1 MGGLHYDGLASYKS
15 YDLAWL
21 GPILYP
27 LVFAVIAQALVYHDM
42 CRATCNAKA
51 EMGPLSRR
59 LTRLSGDAPPP
70 DARVTLITL
79 IVMLSETTFAIFCL
93 LQCIVNFATRSF
105 LGGAA
110 ACDLQAFYATYY
122 TFSSVGVFAV
132 ATLFGA
138 RIVITEGT
146 CCLFKLPIVA
156 AAGVAVHGGAL
167 LLAAL
172 PLMGVGEYL
181 FATDYCQY
189 NVEGTGYSVLVF
201 VCLLVGLVIIVA
213 STVAVLRVGSKPCVT
228 LPVCST
234 NGAEA
239 QQSSELRRSTAQLFC
254 ASSLY
259 YAASWLTTIVIICLY
274 WANGEVFS
282 SAQWRVYGAQALIL
296 HSNQLV
302 VPLLIGLWWR
312 HLMNGVLEK
321 AKTKGVSLDVGSQA

>member
-1 MGGLHYDGLASYKS
+1 MGLHYDGLASYGS

-42 CRATCNAKA
+42 CRATCGSKA
-51 EMGPLSRR
+51 ELGPLSRR
-59 LTRLSGDAPPP
+59 LTRLSGGAPPP

-79 IVMLSETTFAIFCL
+79 IVMLSETTFAVVCL
-93 LQCIVNFATRSF
+93 VQCIVNFASRSF
-105 LGGAA
+105 SGGAG
-110 ACDLQAFYATYY
+110 ACDFQAFYATYY
-122 TFSSVGVFAV
+122 TFSSVGVFAM

-138 RIVITEGT
+138 RIVVTEGT
-146 CCLFKLPIVA
+146 CCLFKLPVVA
-156 AAGVAVHGGAL
+156 AAGIAVHGGAL

-172 PLMGVGEYL
+172 PLLGVGEYL

-189 NVEGTGYSVLVF
+189 NVEGTGFSVLVF
-201 VCLLVGLVIIVA
+201 VCLLVGLVVIVG
-213 STVAVLRVGSKPCVT
+213 STAAVLCVGSKPCLNV
-228 LPVCST
+228 PICST
-234 NGAEA
+234 KGSEA
-239 QQSSELRRSTAQLFC
+239 QHSELRRSTAQLFC

-259 YAASWLTTIVIICLY
+259 YTASWLTTMVIICLY

-312 HLMNGVLEK
+312 HLMNGILAH
-321 AKTKGVSLDVGSQA
+321 AKGTSLDAGSEA

>member
-1 MGGLHYDGLASYKS
+1 MARVAPNSPSARRERKRTRSPPRPRRRCALH
-15 YDLAWL
+15 
-21 GPILYP
+21 
-27 LVFAVIAQALVYHDM
+27 VTV
-42 CRATCNAKA
+42 
-51 EMGPLSRR
+51 LSRVVR
-59 LTRLSGDAPPP
+59 HA
-70 DARVTLITL
+70 
-79 IVMLSETTFAIFCL
+79 
-93 LQCIVNFATRSF
+93 
-105 LGGAA
+105 
-110 ACDLQAFYATYY
+110 
-122 TFSSVGVFAV
+122 SSRNNA
-132 ATLFGA
+132 
-138 RIVITEGT
+138 
-146 CCLFKLPIVA
+146 
-156 AAGVAVHGGAL
+156 
-167 LLAAL
+167 
-172 PLMGVGEYL
+172 
-181 FATDYCQY
+181 
-189 NVEGTGYSVLVF
+189 
-201 VCLLVGLVIIVA
+201 
-213 STVAVLRVGSKPCVT
+213 SKPCVN